1 MAVNK
6 VEYIKDSSTAG
17 FAIAGEQKPI
27 NKQTAPTIEKDVEEK
42 NTQDLTGGQK
52 NYLNNALQGSDNT
65 SYETT
70 DGENI
75 NSEDAD
81 SNYDNEGIGAKEG
94 LATVGSLGAASAGAA
109 LSAGAFAV
117 AQAAEVSVAEVM
129 MNAYVAPIIGGID
142 LALAAGATAGVA
154 MFDSNYSQ
162 RLAENN
168 AVGEYISSI
177 DEYIQNMDMDI
188 DAFLSQI
195 EATEEP
201 EPTST
206 GDDDTAKTLEDL
218 QAQLQAAIE
227 AGDEETANEIREQ
240 IEALQNSEGTTTGE
254 NTELTPDIVIA
265 RNSEAHALNDFS
277 TDVAS
282 FLNQG
287 NAFGKLGAINT
298 TALAACTAGST
309 FLSVLAWRGADFFST
324 PMAIAGTA
332 MCIAASATFLAA
344 TSLMGIKTANEYKCG
359 SGSQNLDNKLSEL
372 NTRFG
377 EHDNIVQMLGAEQ
390 ETPEE
395 PSVEVPDSGTPEPSP
410 TTDNNT
416 VSPTAGTPVTAS
428 GNLSMNPTA

>member
-81 SNYDNEGIGAKEG
+81 SNYDNGGPGVKEG
-94 LATVGSLGAASAGAA
+94 LTTMGTMGAAGAVGGLA
-109 LSAGAFAV
+109 VAMGAELELAFAS
-117 AQAAEVSVAEVM
+117 AQVTAVESAKPI
-129 MNAYVAPIIGGID
+129 MNSYSAPVIGGID
-142 LALAAGATAGVA
+142 LALAAAATVGVA

-218 QAQLQAAIE
+218 QAQLQAAID

-240 IEALQNSEGTTTGE
+240 IETLQNSEGTTTGE
-254 NTELTPDIVIA
+254 NAELTPDIVIA

-277 TDVAS
+277 TDVAF
-282 FLNQG
+282 FLGEG
-287 NAFGKLGAINT
+287 NNYGKFGAINT
-298 TALAACTAGST
+298 TALALCTTGSTLLSILAWKGVNLINIPMATAG
-309 FLSVLAWRGADFFST
+309 A
-324 PMAIAGTA
+324 A
-332 MCIAASATFLAA
+332 MCTAASATFLAA
-344 TSLMGIKTANEYKCG
+344 TGLMGIKTANEYKCG
-359 SGSQNLDNKLSEL
+359 SGGQNLDNKLSEL

-395 PSVEVPDSGTPEPSP
+395 PSVELPDSGTPEPSP

-416 VSPTAGTPVTAS
+416 ESPTAGTPVTA
-428 GNLSMNPTA
+428 